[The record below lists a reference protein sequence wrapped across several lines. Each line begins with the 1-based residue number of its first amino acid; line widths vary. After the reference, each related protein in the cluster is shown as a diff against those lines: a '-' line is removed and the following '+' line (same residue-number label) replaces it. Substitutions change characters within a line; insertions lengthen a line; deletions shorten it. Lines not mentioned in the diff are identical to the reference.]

1 MMTSILRD
9 SVFRLYRAGQLT
21 DAGLDNAVEKGWIT
35 SEEAETLKVERAE

>member
-1 MMTSILRD
+1 MMNDILRN

-35 SEEAETLKVERAE
+35 SEDAETLKAERAE

>member
-1 MMTSILRD
+1 MMTNILRD

>member
-35 SEEAETLKVERAE
+35 SEEAETLKAERAE

>member
-21 DAGLDNAVEKGWIT
+21 DAGLDNAMEKGWIT
-35 SEEAETLKVERAE
+35 SEDAETLKAERAE